1 VDQNALMTAAKGAL
15 GATAFQPEGRPVEIL
30 HAGCLPVDV
39 PPDCEEAVALELRER
54 FGFLPV
60 FLEAGLRQA
69 FYQGMCKQTLW
80 PLFHYL
86 LPLSPASP
94 ARFRQERWEAYIKAN
109 KTFANKL
116 TEVLQ
121 PDRDFVWIHDYH
133 LMVLPSFLRKR
144 FHHIRCGFFL
154 HSPFPSSEIFR
165 TFPKREELL
174 RSLLNTDL
182 IGFQSFDYARHFM
195 SCCSR
200 MLGLEAQTNRGSII
214 VEYFGRQVNV
224 EVMPTGV
231 QPERHLEVLDA
242 PAAAAVRQDLAAKFR
257 GKYIFLGID
266 DMDIFKG
273 IDLKLLAFE
282 ALLEAAPEWIG
293 RAVLVQATNPAR
305 SQSGDVAVLRAE
317 IQSIVSRVN
326 ERFGMGGAGGYQPV
340 EWWERSLPLEEKA
353 ALCSLADCSV
363 LTATRDGMNLTP
375 YEYTVYRQGSEE
387 RQGPR
392 QSTLIV
398 SEFVGCS
405 PSLSCAIRVNPWS
418 VEHVKDG
425 MLQALTLTKADQR
438 AMHQK
443 HWKYLQKHTV
453 QHWAKEQFSDLE
465 RVCRNHYSMQ
475 CYGLGLGLDTFRM
488 VALDPNFSK
497 LPADDLVAAYR
508 GSQRRALFLDYDGT
522 LRPEGHTISPAP
534 TEEILDALRALAA
547 DPRNAVV
554 AIVSGRRRDELEE
567 WFGGVP
573 GVALAAEH
581 GFYLR
586 PAGAAEG
593 GAWEELGG
601 DASTFTW
608 KDAVVP
614 VLQHYVVRTDGSS
627 VEVKDSALVWHYSR
641 ADPDLGSWQ
650 AKELLEHLDSV
661 LASEAAYV
669 EHGSKRVEVKSQG
682 VGKHLAVLR
691 LVEAASSSGAPPLDF
706 AFGIGEDQSN
716 EDMFSAVEALKDSDP
731 PPQHIVSCTMGQ
743 KPSKAHFYLDSPT
756 SVLSLLERF
765 IAGPAEHA

>member
-1 VDQNALMTAAKGAL
+1 MIFIGGGGGGGGAAAAAGL
-15 GATAFQPEGRPVEIL
+15 GAGGRPVEIL

-39 PPDCEEAVALELRER
+39 PPESEEAVTLELRER
-54 FGFLPV
+54 FGLLPV
-60 FLEAGLRQA
+60 FLDADLRQA

-80 PLFHYL
+80 PLFHSL

-94 ARFRQERWEAYIKAN
+94 ARFRQDRWEAYIKAN
-109 KTFANKL
+109 KTFANTL

-121 PDRDFVWIHDYH
+121 PERDFVWIHDYH

-200 MLGLEAQTNRGSII
+200 MIGLEAQTNRGAIT
-214 VEYFGRQVNV
+214 VEYFGRKVNV

-231 QPERHLEVLDA
+231 QPEQLLEVLGT
-242 PAAAAVRQDLAAKFR
+242 PAVAALREDLAARLR
-257 GKYIFLGID
+257 GKYVFLGID

-305 SQSGDVAVLRAE
+305 SQSSEISVLRAE
-317 IQSIVSRVN
+317 IQAIVERVN
-326 ERFGMGGAGGYQPV
+326 ARFGMDSGYRPV

-363 LTATRDGMNLTP
+363 LTAVRDGMNLTP
-375 YEYTVYRQGSEE
+375 YEYTVCRQGSEE
-387 RQGPR
+387 QRGPR

-425 MLQALTLTKADQR
+425 MLQALTLTKPDQR
-438 AMHQK
+438 AIHEK
-443 HWKYLQKHTV
+443 HWKYLKKHTV
-453 QHWAKEQFSDLE
+453 QYWAREQFNDLE
-465 RVCRNHYSMQ
+465 RVCRNHSSMR

-497 LPADDLVAAYR
+497 LPTDDLVAAYQ
-508 GSQRRALFLDYDGT
+508 SSNRRALFLDYDGT
-522 LRPEGHTISPAP
+522 LRPEGHTLSPAP
-534 TEEILDALRALAA
+534 TVEMLGFLRDLAA

-554 AIVSGRRRDELEE
+554 AVVSGRRKDELED
-567 WFGGVP
+567 WFGDEP
-573 GVALAAEH
+573 GIALAAEH
-581 GFYLR
+581 GFYVR
-586 PAGAAEG
+586 PAHATG

-601 DASTFTW
+601 DASTFAW
-608 KDAVVP
+608 KDAVKP
-614 VLQHYVVRTDGSS
+614 VLQHYVDRTDGSS

-669 EHGSKRVEVKSQG
+669 EHGNKRVEVKPQG
-682 VGKHLAVLR
+682 VGKHLAVQR
-691 LVEAASSSGAPPLDF
+691 LAEAAGASTGTPPLDF
-706 AFGIGEDQSN
+706 VFGIGDDQSN
-716 EDMFSAVEALKDSDP
+716 EDMFAAVEALKDSDP
-731 PPQHIVSCTMGQ
+731 PPEHIVSCTMGQ

-756 SVLSLLERF
+756 SVLFLLERL
-765 IAGPAEHA
+765 IGEDAEKP